1 MAYIQVSL
9 MSLSLMRT
17 VPVTVILPTDKMPFP
32 GAPAREPGKP
42 YKTLYLLHG
51 IFGSSVDWVTG
62 TRIQRYA
69 EENDLAVVMP
79 SGDNMFYVD
88 QPVTG
93 NNYGQF
99 IGQELVEATRKMF
112 PLSTKRED
120 TFIGGLSMGGYGAL
134 RNGLKYSE
142 TFGSIVALSSA
153 LNVETALNL
162 TNDAPIFMM
171 RRDYMEA
178 CFGDL
183 EAAQNSDVN
192 PKWLIRQCKEQKK
205 PIPNIYMA
213 IGDEDSLLGVN
224 EDFAAFL
231 RQENVPITF
240 EVRPGNHEW
249 EQHGDQQRKCG
260 DMMIR
265 PATKSDA
272 SRQSGTPGTLCRS
285 FLPGNRCGKRSY
297 KSFF

>member
-1 MAYIQVSL
+1 
-9 MSLSLMRT
+9 
-17 VPVTVILPTDKMPFP
+17 
-32 GAPAREPGKP
+32 
-42 YKTLYLLHG
+42 
-51 IFGSSVDWVTG
+51 
-62 TRIQRYA
+62 
-69 EENDLAVVMP
+69 MP

-192 PKWLIRQCKEQKK
+192 PKWLIKQCKEQKK
-205 PIPNIYMA
+205 PSNIYMA
-213 IGDEDSLLGVN
+213 T
-224 EDFAAFL
+224 ATRTAFWASTRTL
-231 RQENVPITF
+231 WRSCGRNHVPVTF

-249 EQHGDQQRKCG
+249 DFWDTYIKKAIYEWLPTEKNGMG
-260 DMMIR
+260 IN
-265 PATKSDA
+265 
-272 SRQSGTPGTLCRS
+272 SGNVGI
-285 FLPGNRCGKRSY
+285 
-297 KSFF
+297 